1 MEEEDCQV
9 TGHDVNAEIA
19 GATTRG
25 PDRTPTTLQTQFKS
39 KTSSSSVYAPLVTST
54 TIDTLSTLILNPGR
68 STHIQCFP
76 NHQLMNTQIPSNH
89 HQQVTYSFAT
99 LRAMSGTKK
108 IRTHPQYELL
118 YHPGIPGRGEFIRLC
133 FEATGVS
140 FTDVAVEK
148 KDGYSDVQAIC
159 MNKGLESSDGNPPV
173 FSPPALRVPG
183 AGKDGKALVISQTP
197 NILIYLA
204 ERLGLVPDDEA
215 GTYHVYQLAFTALDL
230 NNEIHD
236 THHPLAV
243 MKYYEEQKEA
253 ALQKAADVREN
264 RLPKFFSYFERNLK
278 HNEKTGGGQHKYL
291 VGSRLTF
298 ADLVV
303 WQVLDGVSYS
313 FPKEI
318 EARRKEFPE
327 LLVTFYDSVKE
338 GGLKEYLQSD
348 RRMPYSEGIFRHYP
362 ELDRQ

>member
-1 MEEEDCQV
+1 
-9 TGHDVNAEIA
+9 
-19 GATTRG
+19 
-25 PDRTPTTLQTQFKS
+25 
-39 KTSSSSVYAPLVTST
+39 
-54 TIDTLSTLILNPGR
+54 
-68 STHIQCFP
+68 
-76 NHQLMNTQIPSNH
+76 
-89 HQQVTYSFAT
+89 
-99 LRAMSGTKK
+99 MSDAKK
-108 IRTHPQYELL
+108 ARTHPQYELL

-159 MNKGLESSDGNPPV
+159 MNDGLESADGNPPV

-183 AGKDGKALVISQTP
+183 AGKDGKALIISQTP

-204 ERLGLVPDDEA
+204 GRLGLVPDDEA
-215 GTYHVYQLAFTALDL
+215 SKHHVYQLALTALDL

-243 MKYYEEQKEA
+243 MKYYEEQKPA
-253 ALQKAADVREN
+253 ALEKAADVREN

-278 HNEKTGGGQHKYL
+278 HNAESSEGQYKYL

-303 WQVLDGVSYS
+303 WQVLDGVTYS

-327 LLVTFYDSVKE
+327 LFGKFYESVRNE
-338 GGLKEYLQSD
+338 RGLKEYLESV
-348 RRMPYSEGIFRHYP
+348 RRMPYSEGIFRYYP

>member
-1 MEEEDCQV
+1 MS
-9 TGHDVNAEIA
+9 A
-19 GATTRG
+19 
-25 PDRTPTTLQTQFKS
+25 PKKS
-39 KTSSSSVYAPLVTST
+39 
-54 TIDTLSTLILNPGR
+54 
-68 STHIQCFP
+68 
-76 NHQLMNTQIPSNH
+76 
-89 HQQVTYSFAT
+89 
-99 LRAMSGTKK
+99 
-108 IRTHPQYELL
+108 RTHPQYELL

-159 MNKGLESSDGNPPV
+159 MNDGLESADGNPPV

-183 AGKDGKALVISQTP
+183 SGKNGKPLIISQTP

-204 ERLGLVPDDEA
+204 GRLGLVPDDEVSK
-215 GTYHVYQLAFTALDL
+215 YHVYQLALTALDL

-243 MKYYEEQKEA
+243 MKYYEEQKPA
-253 ALQKAADVREN
+253 ALEKAADVREN

-278 HNEKTGGGQHKYL
+278 HNADSGGGKHKYL
-291 VGSRLTF
+291 VSSQLTF

-303 WQVLDGVSYS
+303 WQVLDGVTYS

-327 LLVTFYDSVKE
+327 LFGKFYESVRNE
-338 GGLKEYLQSD
+338 GGLKEYLESE
-348 RRMPYSEGIFRHYP
+348 RRMPYSEGIFRYYP

>member
-1 MEEEDCQV
+1 M
-9 TGHDVNAEIA
+9 
-19 GATTRG
+19 
-25 PDRTPTTLQTQFKS
+25 PD
-39 KTSSSSVYAPLVTST
+39 
-54 TIDTLSTLILNPGR
+54 
-68 STHIQCFP
+68 
-76 NHQLMNTQIPSNH
+76 
-89 HQQVTYSFAT
+89 
-99 LRAMSGTKK
+99 TKK
-108 IRTHPQYELL
+108 PRTNPQYELL

-133 FEATGVS
+133 FEVTGVP

-148 KDGYSDVQAIC
+148 KDGYSTVQSIC
-159 MNKGLESSDGNPPV
+159 MNDGLESSDGNPPV

-197 NILIYLA
+197 NILMYLA
-204 ERLGLVPDDEA
+204 APLGLVPDDEA
-215 GTYHVYQLAFTALDL
+215 AKYHVYQLALTALDL

-253 ALQKAADVREN
+253 ALQKATDVREN

-278 HNEKTGGGQHKYL
+278 HNAKDTGGEHKYL

-303 WQVLDGVSYS
+303 WQVLDGVSFS

-318 EARRKEFPE
+318 EVRRKEFPE
-327 LLVTFYDSVKE
+327 LFGTFYESVKNE
-338 GGLKEYLQSD
+338 GGLKEYLKSK
-348 RRMPYSEGIFRHYP
+348 RRMPYSEGIFRYYP